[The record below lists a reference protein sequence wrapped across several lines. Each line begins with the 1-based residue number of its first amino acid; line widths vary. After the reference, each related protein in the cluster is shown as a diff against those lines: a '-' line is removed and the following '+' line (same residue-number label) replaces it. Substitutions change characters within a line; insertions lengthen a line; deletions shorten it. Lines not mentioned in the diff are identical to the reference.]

1 MVTGT
6 TSRTVTGHGLIDS
19 PSAGTGGTAIREG
32 GFPERIS
39 GTDFL
44 QHSSCRR
51 LQNTGRLQLAGTHEK
66 RERDAPTIRNLVA
79 LLNQLAASLQ
89 PDPICERITGILITA
104 VSHDG
109 QRTALLSRL
118 QPTTRDTL
126 LQLLQTCLT
135 LMTTIRQTPPPIIL
149 RRSGFEIV
157 GEY

>member
-1 MVTGT
+1 V
-6 TSRTVTGHGLIDS
+6 
-19 PSAGTGGTAIREG
+19 GTAIREG
-32 GFPERIS
+32 GFPEWIS

-44 QHSSCRR
+44 QHISSRR
-51 LQNTGRLQLAGTHEK
+51 LHNTCRLQLAGTRKK
-66 RERDAPTIRNLVA
+66 RELDEPTIRSLVA
-79 LLNQLAASLQ
+79 LLSQLAASLQ

-104 VSHDG
+104 VSPYG

-149 RRSGFEIV
+149 RRSGFAIV

>member
-1 MVTGT
+1 M
-6 TSRTVTGHGLIDS
+6 
-19 PSAGTGGTAIREG
+19 GTAIREG
-32 GFPERIS
+32 GFPEWIS
-39 GTDFL
+39 GTGFL
-44 QHSSCRR
+44 QHSSSRR
-51 LQNTGRLQLAGTHEK
+51 LHNTCRLQLAGTRKK
-66 RERDAPTIRNLVA
+66 RELDEPTIRSLVA
-79 LLNQLAASLQ
+79 LLSQLAASLQ

-104 VSHDG
+104 VSPYG

-149 RRSGFEIV
+149 RRSGFAIV

>member
-1 MVTGT
+1 M
-6 TSRTVTGHGLIDS
+6 
-19 PSAGTGGTAIREG
+19 GTAIREG
-32 GFPERIS
+32 GFPEWIS

-44 QHSSCRR
+44 QHISSRR
-51 LQNTGRLQLAGTHEK
+51 LHNTCRLQLAGTRKK
-66 RERDAPTIRNLVA
+66 RELDEPTIRSLVA
-79 LLNQLAASLQ
+79 LLSQLAASLQ

-104 VSHDG
+104 VSPYG

-149 RRSGFEIV
+149 RRSGFAIV